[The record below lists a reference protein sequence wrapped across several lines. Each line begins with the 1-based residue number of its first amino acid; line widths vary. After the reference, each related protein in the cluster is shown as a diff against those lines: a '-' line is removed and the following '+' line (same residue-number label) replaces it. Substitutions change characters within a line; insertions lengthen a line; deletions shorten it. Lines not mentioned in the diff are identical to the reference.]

1 MNILV
6 NGKQTAT
13 GAANLEELVKELSLP
28 AQGVA
33 IAVSGKMIPRADWEA
48 TALEEGADLFII
60 KAACGG

>member
-1 MNILV
+1 MNIKI

-13 GAANLEELVKELSLP
+13 SAADISQLVAELSLP

-33 IAVSGKMIPRADWEA
+33 IAVSGKMIPRTDWEA

>member
-1 MNILV
+1 MNIIV

-13 GAANLEELVKELSLP
+13 SAADISQLVAELSLP

-33 IAVSGKMIPRADWEA
+33 IAVSGKMIPRTDWEA